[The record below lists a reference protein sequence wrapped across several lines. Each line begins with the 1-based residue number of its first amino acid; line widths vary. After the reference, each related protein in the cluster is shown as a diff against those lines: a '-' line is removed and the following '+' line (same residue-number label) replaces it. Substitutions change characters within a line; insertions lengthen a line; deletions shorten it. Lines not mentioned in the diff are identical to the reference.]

1 MLFLPCL
8 FIPVIGAGVCD
19 CWTLWKLQAG
29 RVLLAW
35 VFCGMWVPRKSSE
48 DSVFDLGCYRT
59 QAGLCTGINAQQ
71 THAKVNIPQD
81 SLPSPR
87 SMPHLAEVSFGVFSA
102 CCTILISPLLEGVIN
117 SQKLGIQSGLG
128 Q

>member
-29 RVLLAW
+29 R

-59 QAGLCTGINAQQ
+59 QAGLCTGIKAQQ

-81 SLPSPR
+81 SLPPQPR
-87 SMPHLAEVSFGVFSA
+87 SMPHLAEVGFGVFSA
-102 CCTILISPLLEGVIN
+102 RCTILISSLLEGVIN
-117 SQKLGIQSGLG
+117 S
-128 Q
+128 